1 LSIDAGKA
9 QTTEKQV
16 DALNMLAML
25 NMSDKDIFKAEATI
39 EAILAVRREGN
50 VRPWYKKCNDTVGS
64 WQDPSEAVSFVD
76 VQLAKPFPLIL
87 LFLFMQQR
95 TSQPRYFTQLDM

>member
-50 VRPWYKKCNDTVGS
+50 VRP
-64 WQDPSEAVSFVD
+64 
-76 VQLAKPFPLIL
+76 
-87 LFLFMQQR
+87 
-95 TSQPRYFTQLDM
+95 